1 MCSLEWSNKVLEYGQ
16 NVARLG
22 HLCVV
27 WCLAGPGH
35 IKRLLLCCW
44 NIIAACL
51 RCAEAGLMLLSIVVT
66 RRWDRIISGRGHLLW
81 KALSWLLVFLEEH
94 RLKLFAAV
102 GASHSCALI
111 DEIRL
116 SLLLFCWHL
125 LESIALEVVCTAR
138 AAPCSRLLL
147 FIQVNSDE

>member
-1 MCSLEWSNKVLEYGQ
+1 MCSLEWGNKVLENWQ

-44 NIIAACL
+44 YITAACL
-51 RCAEAGLMLLSIVVT
+51 RCAKAGLMLLSIVVT
-66 RRWDRIISGRGHLLW
+66 RGWDRIISGRGHLLW

-94 RLKLFAAV
+94 SLKLFAAV

-111 DEIRL
+111 YEIRL

-125 LESIALEVVCTAR
+125 LESIALEVVCAGR
-138 AAPCSRLLL
+138 AAPCRRLLL
-147 FIQVNSDE
+147 FIQVNGNE